1 MQTAFV
7 VFHKFG
13 FDGAGYPAAL
23 YASAEALLKT
33 FPQARKWEDV
43 TLDFNGVVYREL
55 EIFDNV
61 A

>member
-13 FDGAGYPAAL
+13 LDGSGYPGAL
-23 YASAEALLKT
+23 YASAEVLLKT

-43 TLDFNGVVYREL
+43 PLDYCGIVYREL